1 MGIKLGTLQG
11 YRKAIGTLCD
21 SKQYGGNNNRQ
32 VDDGKERRLYNRA
45 VNSWDGETF
54 ELTGKRFDANGS
66 LFDNSVSK
74 IQKPQDFL
82 EEFNFEFDSYT
93 PQAYTTSKNKTNT
106 TIQSRK
112 SQGRNTSV
120 SKGFSNKYDA
130 KIEQYANKYGID
142 PNRVKALIMN
152 ESGFNPNAVSST
164 SDYGLMQLN
173 SRYFK
178 GNLTDIDNNLDQG
191 CKYFAQCLNTF
202 GGDYDKALLAYNRGI
217 GGAKSYL
224 KTHSAS
230 DATYVQRVNGYYSQ
244 LNQNKNLRITA

>member
-21 SKQYGGNNNRQ
+21 SKQYGGNDNKE
-32 VDDGKERRLYNRA
+32 VDAGKEKRLYNRT
-45 VNSWDGETF
+45 VKSWDGESF
-54 ELTGKRFDANGS
+54 EFNGKRFDANGS
-66 LFDNSVSK
+66 LFDNSQTETQSK
-74 IQKPQDFL
+74 TQETSQNSDFQ
-82 EEFNFEFDSYT
+82 EFNPYT
-93 PQAYTTSKNKTNT
+93 ISTIVTNDNN
-106 TIQSRK
+106 IKQKRR
-112 SQGRNTSV
+112 QGNASV

-178 GNLTDIDNNLDQG
+178 GNLTDIDNNLNQG